1 MQPKQKMIHI
11 VGTAIEKVLRK
22 KSTQQIN
29 LASESARY
37 EIASEILDDVLRTI
51 EKPEF
56 KEGVK
61 NGSK

>member
-1 MQPKQKMIHI
+1 MLPKQKMIHI

-37 EIASEILDDVLRTI
+37 EIASEILDDVLRVI
-51 EKPEF
+51 DKPGF
-56 KEGVK
+56 KEVTK

>member
-1 MQPKQKMIHI
+1 MLPKQKMIHI

-37 EIASEILDDVLRTI
+37 EIASEILDDVLRVI
-51 EKPEF
+51 DKPGF
-56 KEGVK
+56 KEGTK

>member
-1 MQPKQKMIHI
+1 MLPKQKMIHI

>member
-1 MQPKQKMIHI
+1 MQPKEKMIHI

-37 EIASEILDDVLRTI
+37 EIASEILDDVLRVI
-51 EKPEF
+51 DKPGF
-56 KEGVK
+56 KEGAK

>member
-1 MQPKQKMIHI
+1 MLPKQKMIHI

-37 EIASEILDDVLRTI
+37 EIASEILDDVLRVI
-51 EKPEF
+51 DKPGF